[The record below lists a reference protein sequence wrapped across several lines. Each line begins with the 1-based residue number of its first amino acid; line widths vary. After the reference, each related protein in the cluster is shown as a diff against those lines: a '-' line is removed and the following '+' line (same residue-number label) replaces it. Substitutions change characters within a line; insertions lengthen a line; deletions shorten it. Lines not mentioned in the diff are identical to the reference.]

1 MDALT
6 QLVLLVTL
14 AAIVLYAL
22 YWVVRRAVR
31 DEMAAA
37 AREGRLGPDGG
48 QRS

>member
-31 DEMAAA
+31 DEMVAA
-37 AREGRLGPDGG
+37 AREGRRRPDG